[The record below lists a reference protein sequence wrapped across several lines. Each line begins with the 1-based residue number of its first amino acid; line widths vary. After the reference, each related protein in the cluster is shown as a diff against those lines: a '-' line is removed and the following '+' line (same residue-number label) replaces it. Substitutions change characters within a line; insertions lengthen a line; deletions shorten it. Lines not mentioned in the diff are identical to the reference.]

1 MCANCEDSRLVANGG
16 AILADFSGILAQRIS
31 AKPQPCRSHNAIGV
45 TGVHVTISN
54 QQYQEII
61 TTKNKR
67 VEVLACPGSG
77 KTHTLIQRVRY
88 LIRSGVPPSKILVLS
103 FSNASVGELKRRM
116 KPPTSGEVTDQLCSV
131 ELALARVKVST
142 AHSFALGLL
151 PQSKRGFKP
160 MTDKQSKTLL
170 LTVVRKMAKDITGQK
185 LWANKGRRILAR
197 RQEQLRELSWG
208 KHRLALG
215 LFDLAQAAQIKLADA
230 IEQRYPTL
238 KGYRNVLW
246 KVRQRFS
253 TDKAKRG
260 LRGYGDILVEA
271 GKVIDADKATLPYQ
285 HILVDEYQ
293 DCSPAQ
299 VQLLTKLIKA
309 TDCSV
314 MVLGDANQA
323 IFAFAGAT
331 YTPLVDVLD
340 NVVRLPLS
348 VSRRLTKQNAALAS
362 AVAQHPADLSIRAMH
377 DGPKPILMLN
387 SSLKAQ
393 INRVTEDIRQLI
405 AARVPAQRIAVLA
418 RHKATLTPIEQSL
431 LAHNV
436 QTARI
441 GIRRNQLHPLRVLR
455 MVRLIEL
462 SETREKPVDVSML
475 RTKLSKLEGIQE
487 QGWTK
492 AVQAIYRAKNISSL
506 EGRYQFCAQE
516 YLRLLGGIRNNKQIR
531 DDLNR
536 WAPICRGHE
545 NARAMRNAI
554 RSVEPGKIVTGTI
567 HAAKGREWAHVFI
580 VGVTEGLLPDFR
592 ALDELSLSE
601 ERNLLFVAITRAQES
616 VSLYHGPAFHSKS
629 RQHFSGLSRFLD
641 APAVQASLMV
651 RRQIKK
657 QSPS

>member
-1 MCANCEDSRLVANGG
+1 M
-16 AILADFSGILAQRIS
+16 
-31 AKPQPCRSHNAIGV
+31 
-45 TGVHVTISN
+45 TISN

-61 TTKNKR
+61 TTKSKR

-77 KTHTLIQRVRY
+77 KTHTLIQRVRH
-88 LIRSGVPPSKILVLS
+88 LIQTGVPPSKILVLS

-116 KPPTSGEVTDQLCSV
+116 NFPTSGEVTDQLCSV

-170 LTVVRKMAKDITGQK
+170 LTVARKMANGITRQK
-185 LWANKGRRILAR
+185 LWADKSRRILER
-197 RQEQLRELSWG
+197 RQEQLRELSWE
-208 KHRLALG
+208 KHRLVPG

-238 KGYRNVLW
+238 KGYLNVLLE
-246 KVRQRFS
+246 VRRRLVKE
-253 TDKAKRG
+253 KAKRG
-260 LRGYGDILVEA
+260 LRGYGDMLAEA
-271 GKVIDADKATLPYQ
+271 GKLIDAGKATLPYQ
-285 HILVDEYQ
+285 HVLVDEYQ

-299 VQLLTKLIKA
+299 VQLLTKLIGA

-331 YTPLVDVLD
+331 YTPLGDVLD
-340 NVVRLPLS
+340 NVVQLPLS
-348 VSRRLTKQNAALAS
+348 VSRRLTKQTAALAS
-362 AVAQHPADLSIRAMH
+362 AVAQHSAKQSIRAMH
-377 DGPKPILMLN
+377 DGPEPILMLN

-393 INRVTEDIRQLI
+393 ANRVTKDIRQLM
-405 AARVPAQRIAVLA
+405 AEGVPAQQIAVLA
-418 RHKATLTPIEQSL
+418 RHKATLKPIEQSL
-431 LAHNV
+431 LAHHV

-441 GIRRNQLHPLRVLR
+441 GIKRKRVHAQRVLK
-455 MVRLIEL
+455 MVRLIEF
-462 SETREKPVDVSML
+462 SETREKPVGVSML
-475 RTKLSKLEGIQE
+475 RAKLSKLEGIQE
-487 QGWTK
+487 QGWLK
-492 AVQAIYRAKNISSL
+492 AVQVINREKIPPSL
-506 EGRYQFCAQE
+506 EGRYRFCAQE
-516 YLRLLGGIRNNKQIR
+516 YLRLLGGIRNNKEIR

-536 WAPICRGHE
+536 WESTCREHK
-545 NARAMRNAI
+545 NARAMLNAI
-554 RSVEPGKIVTGTI
+554 RSIEPAKIVTGTI

-592 ALDELSLSE
+592 ARDEVSLSE

-616 VSLYHGPAFHSKS
+616 VSLYHGPAAHSKS
-629 RQHFSGLSRFLD
+629 RQRFSELSRFLD
-641 APAVQASLMV
+641 DPAVQASLAV
-651 RRQIKK
+651 RKQIKK